1 MYDYNGRRI
10 DPREARQRV
19 ADRLM
24 ANSTDGGKVNKI
36 SEIFFKKVT
45 KSDKK

>member
-24 ANSTDGGKVNKI
+24 ANSTDGG
-36 SEIFFKKVT
+36 
-45 KSDKK
+45 

>member
-19 ADRLM
+19 SDRLL
-24 ANSTDGGKVNKI
+24 ANSTDGGKFIQNSGNFLQK
-36 SEIFFKKVT
+36 SYKV
-45 KSDKK
+45 